1 MTRMIGL
8 MALLCACSCTLGPRH
23 PTTTLS
29 LPPAVAS
36 TTIVPASGPPQQL
49 VAGGVVPAG
58 WWHQFGD
65 PALDALVERALLAN
79 NDLASAEASLRQTR
93 ELAAAATGASLPQ
106 LDLSLQ
112 AQRTKVSRILPN
124 PLNDPTKY
132 LYSLNTAQL
141 SVSYPLDLFGAGRN
155 KIASARAAAEVARFR
170 LAAARLTVI
179 SSLVSAVVQQAS
191 LRAQIDAANESI
203 RSNRE
208 VLTIMQRRQSI
219 GEIGAADVASQQ
231 TALATAE
238 SALLPLLR
246 QLDHQRGL
254 IAILIGV
261 APGSP
266 LPVLPTLDALVLPG
280 SLPVSMPAAIVSNRP
295 DVRAAEAQ
303 MRAAGADVGTAIAAR
318 FPNIQLTAN
327 LGGEATNFARMFA
340 DGNPF
345 WTVLGGLTQ
354 PLFHGGQLL
363 HQQHAAEA
371 GLEIA
376 KAQYRG
382 AVLQA
387 FADVSDALSGLH
399 DDANALD
406 AATRASDAARR
417 NLVFTR
423 RQLALGG
430 VGTLT
435 VLNAAASDAQAQTQ
449 VVQARAARL
458 TDVVSL
464 FQALGG
470 SPGASLER

>member
-1 MTRMIGL
+1 MRRVIGL
-8 MALLCACSCTLGPRH
+8 MALICASSCTLGPRH

-36 TTIVPASGPPQQL
+36 TTIAPSSGPLQQL
-49 VAGGVVPAG
+49 IAGGVVPAD
-58 WWHQFGD
+58 WWHQFGN
-65 PALDALVERALLAN
+65 PALDSLVERALRAN
-79 NDLASAEASLRQTR
+79 NDLASAEANLRQAK
-93 ELAAAATGASLPQ
+93 ELAAAATGTSLPQ
-106 LDLSLQ
+106 VDLNLQ
-112 AQRTKVSRILPN
+112 AQRTKVSRTLSN
-124 PLNDPTKY
+124 PLTDPGQY

-141 SVSYPLDLFGAGRN
+141 SISYPLDLFGAGRS
-155 KIASARAAAEVARFR
+155 KIASARAAMDVARFR
-170 LAAARLTVI
+170 LAAARLTAVSNLVFAVI
-179 SSLVSAVVQQAS
+179 QQGS

-208 VLTIMQRRQSI
+208 MLTMMQRRQSI

-238 SALLPLLR
+238 SVLPPLLR

-266 LPVLPTLDALVLPG
+266 LPELPALDALVLPE

-318 FPNIQLTAN
+318 FPNIQLSAN
-327 LGGEATNFARMFA
+327 LGGEATDFTRMFA

-354 PLFHGGQLL
+354 PIFHGGQLL
-363 HQQHAAEA
+363 HQQRAAEA
-371 GLEIA
+371 GLETA

-387 FADVSDALSGLH
+387 FADVSDALAGLH
-399 DDANALD
+399 DDADALD

-449 VVQARAARL
+449 LVQARAARL
-458 TDVVSL
+458 TDVVAL

-470 SPGASLER
+470 SPSASFEP

>member
-1 MTRMIGL
+1 
-8 MALLCACSCTLGPRH
+8 
-23 PTTTLS
+23 LS

-36 TTIVPASGPPQQL
+36 GTIAPASGSPQQL
-49 VAGGVVPAG
+49 IAGGLVPSG
-58 WWHQFGD
+58 WWHQFGS
-65 PALDALVERALLAN
+65 PALDALVERALIAN
-79 NDLASAEASLRQTR
+79 NDLANAEASLRQAR
-93 ELAAAATGASLPQ
+93 ELTAVVTGVSLPQ

-112 AQRTKVSRILPN
+112 AQHTKVSRTLSN
-124 PLNDPTKY
+124 PLIDPTQY

-141 SVSYPLDLFGAGRN
+141 SISYPLDLFGAGRN

-179 SSLVSAVVQQAS
+179 SNLVSAVVQQGS

-208 VLTIMQRRQSI
+208 VLTMMQRRQSI

-238 SALLPLLR
+238 GALPPLLR
-246 QLDHQRGL
+246 QLVHQRGL
-254 IAILIGV
+254 ISILVGV

-266 LPVLPTLDALVLPG
+266 LPVLPPLDALALPE

-295 DVRAAEAQ
+295 DVRAAGAQ

-318 FPNIQLTAN
+318 FPNIQLSAS
-327 LGGEATNFARMFA
+327 LGGEATDFAHMFA

-354 PLFHGGQLL
+354 PIFHGGQLL
-363 HQQHAAEA
+363 HQQRAAEA
-371 GLEIA
+371 GLEAA

-387 FADVSDALSGLH
+387 FADVSDALAGLH
-399 DDANALD
+399 GDADALD
-406 AATRASDAARR
+406 AATRASNAARR

-423 RQLALGG
+423 RQLALGT

-435 VLNAAASDAQAQTQ
+435 LLNATASDAQAQNQ
-449 VVQARAARL
+449 LVQARAARL

-470 SPGASLER
+470 SPDTLLEP